1 LGAVTG
7 TLLENPASLGG
18 GFGTAPPKA
27 MNRLKLLTPA
37 ADAAESA
44 GASEETLRQQALLL
58 ELTPVVMQDA
68 QGRVTF
74 WNRSAEAM
82 YGYAREEAL
91 GRLGHELLRTQ
102 FPEPRGQIL
111 ARLRTGRQWQGE
123 VTQVRSDGRQIAVA
137 SEWIAYLDH
146 AGELEAVIEVNKE
159 ITERKEA
166 EAALANTTLRLDGII
181 ASAMDAIIS
190 IDARQQILLFN
201 PAAEKMFGVAAGEAL
216 GQDLNRFIPQRWRE
230 AHTRHVENF
239 GRTGVS
245 ARRMGA
251 LGVISG
257 LRANGQE
264 FPIEASISQVTIG
277 GEKLFTVILRDITRR
292 QQAEEGL
299 RGAQTELAARA
310 EDLEQVVARR
320 TAQLHESVAELE
332 AFTYSL
338 SHDMRAPLR
347 AINIFTHIVLD
358 EYAAGLQPEV
368 AELLGKVKA
377 AAERMDRLMQEVLA
391 FSRISRQPITLR
403 PVDADRIVH
412 EVIANRFEP
421 KGSAVQ
427 IEVASPL
434 LPVIGHETSLTQCL
448 SNLLG
453 NAVKFVAPGTVP
465 HVRIW
470 TELVERSEVRSPK
483 SEGIPKSGDQTQQP
497 GCGFGIASQNVP
509 SQEANGCPVKGVSGE
524 TPSLHQS
531 TTPLPQSSIPPSPHD
546 SIPPS
551 PSVRLWVEDN
561 GIGIEPAAHQKIFEM
576 FQRLHVGYEGT
587 GFGLAIV
594 KKAAERMGGRVGVE
608 SEPGKGS
615 RFWLEL
621 PAVANG

>member
-1 LGAVTG
+1 
-7 TLLENPASLGG
+7 
-18 GFGTAPPKA
+18 

-37 ADAAESA
+37 TDAA
-44 GASEETLRQQALLL
+44 GTSEETLRQQALLL
-58 ELTPVVMQDA
+58 ELTPVLMQDA

-102 FPEPRGQIL
+102 FPEPREQIL

-123 VTQVRSDGRQIAVA
+123 VTQVRSDGKQIAVA

-159 ITERKEA
+159 ITERKLA
-166 EAALANTTLRLDGII
+166 ETALANTTLRLDGII

-216 GQDLNRFIPQRWRE
+216 GQVLNRFIPQRWRE

-257 LRANGQE
+257 LRANGEE

-292 QQAEEGL
+292 QHAEEGL
-299 RGAQTELAARA
+299 RQAQTELAARA

-347 AINIFTHIVLD
+347 AINIFTHIVLE
-358 EYAAGLQPEV
+358 EYGTKLQPEV
-368 AELLGKVKA
+368 AELLGKVKR

-391 FSRISRQPITLR
+391 FSRVSRQPIALK
-403 PVDADRIVH
+403 PVDLDKIVH
-412 EVIANRFEP
+412 EAVANRFEP
-421 KGSAVQ
+421 KGPAVQ

-448 SNLLG
+448 TNLLG
-453 NAVKFVAPGTVP
+453 NAFKFVAPGTVP
-465 HVRIW
+465 RVRIW
-470 TELVERSEVRSPK
+470 TELVHTPAL
-483 SEGIPKSGDQTQQP
+483 QP
-497 GCGFGIASQNVP
+497 
-509 SQEANGCPVKGVSGE
+509 
-524 TPSLHQS
+524 
-531 TTPLPQSSIPPSPHD
+531 SSPPSPF
-546 SIPPS
+546 
-551 PSVRLWVEDN
+551 VRLWVEDN
-561 GIGIEPAAHQKIFEM
+561 GIGIEPAAHQKIFEI
-576 FQRLHVGYEGT
+576 FQRLHAGYEGT

-594 KKAAERMGGRVGVE
+594 KKAAERMGGKVGVE

-621 PAVANG
+621 PAVPNSLT